1 MLQAN
6 VRADASSRF
15 ASDYRWGVFP
25 SVSAGWVISSESWF
39 PKDKQ
44 IDYLKVRASI
54 GSLGNERI
62 SDAEFPYQ
70 AAINF
75 GNSYMYDKGSQSVT
89 AVQNAAQYNYAFN
102 DITWETTTTYDIGV
116 DITLLNNRLS
126 LTGDYYY
133 KKTSDM
139 LLTLGFPSYA
149 GFSAP
154 KQNAGDMYTHGWEF
168 EASWRDQI
176 GEVSYGVSFN
186 LSDYR
191 SKMGYLGDRRT
202 IDGNKIYEEDSYCL
216 LYTSPSPRD

>member
-1 MLQAN
+1 MTQSRTYQFYANYQNKWTDHSLNAMVGYEGYKHKWENLGASRNNYELDTYPYLNLGPEDYQYNSGSAGHNAYQSVFGRAMYSYKDRYMLQAN

-89 AVQNAAQYNYAFN
+89 AVQNAAQYNYALM
-102 DITWETTTTYDIGV
+102 ILRGKQLRLMILV
-116 DITLLNNRLS
+116 SILL
-126 LTGDYYY
+126 
-133 KKTSDM
+133 
-139 LLTLGFPSYA
+139 
-149 GFSAP
+149 
-154 KQNAGDMYTHGWEF
+154 
-168 EASWRDQI
+168 
-176 GEVSYGVSFN
+176 
-186 LSDYR
+186 
-191 SKMGYLGDRRT
+191 
-202 IDGNKIYEEDSYCL
+202 C
-216 LYTSPSPRD
+216 

>member
-1 MLQAN
+1 M
-6 VRADASSRF
+6 
-15 ASDYRWGVFP
+15 
-25 SVSAGWVISSESWF
+25 
-39 PKDKQ
+39 
-44 IDYLKVRASI
+44 RASV

-89 AVQNAAQYNYAFN
+89 AVQNAAQYYYAFN
-102 DITWETTTTYDIGV
+102 NITWETTTTYDIGI
-116 DITLLNNRLS
+116 DLAMFDSHLS
-126 LTGDYYY
+126 FTGDYYY

-154 KQNAGDMYTHGWEF
+154 KQNAGDMHTRGWEF
-168 EASWRDQI
+168 EVNWRDKI
-176 GEVSYGVSFN
+176 GDVSYGVSFN

-191 SKMGYLGDRRT
+191 SRMGYLGDRRT
-202 IDGNKIYEEDSYCL
+202 IVGDKIYEKGLTIMSGLCTRPMDCSL
-216 LYTSPSPRD
+216 LMRICTIRKETSTQHSPQTIRQVILNMLM

>member
-1 MLQAN
+1 M
-6 VRADASSRF
+6 
-15 ASDYRWGVFP
+15 
-25 SVSAGWVISSESWF
+25 
-39 PKDKQ
+39 
-44 IDYLKVRASI
+44 KVRASI

-89 AVQNAAQYNYAFN
+89 AVQNAAQYNYAFSN
-102 DITWETTTTYDIGV
+102 ITWETTTTYDIGV

-133 KKTSDM
+133 KKTADM

-154 KQNAGDMYTHGWEF
+154 KQMQVICILTVGNLK
-168 EASWRDQI
+168 Q
-176 GEVSYGVSFN
+176 VGVI
-186 LSDYR
+186 
-191 SKMGYLGDRRT
+191 K
-202 IDGNKIYEEDSYCL
+202 
-216 LYTSPSPRD
+216 